1 MSEFD
6 PDAYLA
12 SKGAGDADT
21 SITSAAESQ
30 FDPDEYLSSK
40 GVKPKSDVGYG
51 TRLAG
56 AGAAVFDMIAGF
68 PGFLAGMGAGYG
80 AGNIEAAVGGK
91 TSKESLEQGS
101 AVFENVSEMV
111 TGGPAAGGA
120 LLMGLAMSPFT
131 GESVED
137 IKTSAGEIGRKVGKQ
152 GLAGSVIKS
161 MSNKPE
167 DYDQNVVADVMGKV
181 SEGIDKTALYLE
193 GKNEDLAPAE
203 AVRQFANVL
212 MAAVPALGQKGAGW
226 ARDRILE
233 YRKNNIPKGPE
244 GAEGNILGRK
254 FDDVGELAKE
264 PPTPAEITQLKSD
277 VDAHIKAETIAH
289 DLMQRGASIKE
300 VERAIK
306 RNPMVAEKMDLI
318 RASREDAAAAFD
330 RDFGARQGE
339 VLKAGEGGEPRPAE
353 GPDMTPEMRANPE
366 GRIELKPET
375 RLAPN
380 DPNWNTSNNWTSKP
394 GGSEAGSIDKQLMF
408 GLAGAGLTVTAF
420 NAMDD
425 KDKDWALQLAG
436 LGAITTVAKINPL
449 KQVFKE
455 KVGATSDII
464 ENLPAKTSFTK
475 DQIQQQLNRPEYS
488 QAERD
493 IFKGILKA
501 HEAPVI
507 TAHELADAFN
517 AAVKDFKVTVK
528 NSDNF
533 TTRDNIYGPMMHE
546 GFERIG
552 QFQPADFVSLFRF
565 PEGVRASRNNHFRD
579 ERLFGWARGYRNYV
593 EGGDMIPH
601 IVELQSDLAQ
611 HAKPLTPVRKAAFEQ
626 EYEAAAQVIA
636 IIDASTKAYL
646 KAVKNK
652 EIEPTYPDN
661 ENRIPYKNIVNHLI
675 KNQTELTSR
684 APGVIL
690 DIESRIMRHPQA
702 AAAIK
707 GYLPQTFDFYTASNN
722 KPGLVLDAI
731 AKSKTADHPG
741 TEAGIKYALEEVTA
755 AYDVRL
761 RELQSAVAAGD
772 MGTKFSPILKN
783 WPRRLVQETLAD
795 NARKMLTTPDEIRAR
810 YIQLRK
816 LDEVREAIDNY
827 WDEFQ
832 KSPEGNTT
840 LKSPDLFKMAR
851 SVGIETSPSAGL
863 KPLINDLW
871 KAIDALNS
879 KHIVLNPK
887 NQVVRFGTAE
897 TVAKVEGWPQ
907 SPWLTEKITNIT
919 DRIEDIENSRQ
930 DYIRRASEFRQ
941 RATNPASENGMETR
955 VKALDS
961 ELKGL
966 MEKLDKLQSQ
976 YKEAFGDKVEPDR
989 FRPEHQTIFD
999 RYKKE
1004 IEPYLRDLGGKDY
1017 TDPRGNTW
1025 VEVPITK
1032 DQVPRIWNS
1041 PGMSKRMGQS
1051 GMIDHKLLVGLG
1063 LASAGFIFGAKI
1075 AEQDKLEAALVGGL
1089 SGAALAMAPRYVR
1102 ALKEDWKAT
1111 AKTTAELGAM
1121 TGALAVI
1128 DHDHPME
1135 GVLLGMLYGATKMLP
1150 KAVIPKVGG
1159 ISIDDFINLRNGA
1172 LQVQLRKIA
1181 NVTDTIKGAVPSAA
1195 RRGELALALER
1206 GDLRG
1211 FTPAEV
1217 KAAGVYREFMKSFG
1231 ENAKNEGLINDL
1243 ITNYVTHV
1251 IETKGLPKSQVQ
1263 ETLSALFG
1271 NQPGTPGLGGSQFAK
1286 IRRFETFQELQN
1298 ALEGTGLHVKTIDL
1312 AEIVDIYGR
1321 SMGRAI
1327 ENSRLISNL
1336 KGAALKNGEVPM
1348 MVSGDKAPPGYVPI
1362 SSPQTRGQYVHPDI
1376 VQPLKFVLGGGPPG
1390 EVMAGMLALSLA
1402 QKRIATGLSLFHAS
1416 NLINAYAGA
1425 MGTDVLRFKTSVD
1438 AALKAY
1444 RKGGSG
1450 DAVDLLLRN
1459 GLEMGKPLET
1469 DLNALKKLGELA
1481 DSYVERMV
1489 GTRVPIGEKALG
1501 AIETLQRET
1510 FDKVTWDY
1518 LQPGMKLAVALK
1530 KLETGLLKNPNMPP
1544 AEVARQ
1550 AASFAN
1556 DSFGGLDWYRVATE
1570 SQSALGRKMALGTFS
1585 PAGRR
1590 ALQVLMF
1597 APDWTVS
1604 TFRAMYK
1611 AFPGATDLKLTQQMH
1626 RGYVLRTAVI
1636 YATIMN
1642 GYNYVAS
1649 GHAIWENKDPT
1660 KIEWRDGTT
1669 QQIAKH
1675 AMEGAEWLEN
1685 PWKTAASK
1693 LGYVPKELIAQ
1704 AEGKMYLAPG
1714 GKAPAMES
1722 RTGHVLQGAL
1732 PISVQQ
1738 FGVEGRSLGES
1749 TKRAALGAAG
1759 FPVYRMTHKEKEL
1772 LKASKKRERAKKEAR
1787 ERAN

>member
-1 MSEFD
+1 MSAFD

-12 SKGAGDADT
+12 SKGAAEAP
-21 SITSAAESQ
+21 ITSAAESQ
-30 FDPDEYLSSK
+30 FNPDEYLSSK
-40 GVKPKSDVGYG
+40 GVEPESDIGFG
-51 TRLAG
+51 TRMAG
-56 AGAAVFDMIAGF
+56 AGAAIFDMIAGF

-80 AGNIEAAVGGK
+80 VGNIEAAVSGK
-91 TSKESLEQGS
+91 SSKESLEQGS
-101 AVFENVSEMV
+101 TVFENVSEMV

-120 LLMGLAMSPFT
+120 LLMGVAMSPFT
-131 GESVED
+131 GESIED
-137 IKTSAGEIGRKVGKQ
+137 IKKSAGEIGRKVGKQ
-152 GLAGSVIKS
+152 GLAGSIIKS
-161 MSNKPE
+161 MSDKPE

-233 YRKNNIPKGPE
+233 YRKNNVPKGPE
-244 GAEGNILGRK
+244 GAEGDILGRK
-254 FDDVGELAKE
+254 FDDIGELAKT

-277 VDAHIKAETIAH
+277 VDAHIKAETTAH
-289 DLMQRGASIKE
+289 ELMQRGASIKE

-318 RASREDAAAAFD
+318 RANRADAASAFD

-353 GPDMTPEMRANPE
+353 GPDMEPKARANPE
-366 GRIELKPET
+366 GQVELKPET
-375 RLAPN
+375 RVAPN
-380 DPNWNTSNNWTSKP
+380 DPNWNTSDGWTSKP
-394 GGSEAGSIDKQLMF
+394 GGAEAGSVDKQLLF

-420 NAMDD
+420 NAMSDQ
-425 KDKDWALQLAG
+425 DKDWALQLAG
-436 LGAITTVAKINPL
+436 LGAITTVAKVNPL

-507 TAHELADAFN
+507 TAYELADAFN
-517 AAVKDFKVTVK
+517 AAVKDFKVTSK
-528 NSDNF
+528 NTDQF
-533 TTRDNIYGPMMHE
+533 TTRDNVYGSMMHE

-565 PEGVRASRNNHFRD
+565 PDGVRASRNNHFKD
-579 ERLFGWARGYRNYV
+579 DQLFGWVRGFKNYV

-601 IVELQSDLAQ
+601 IVEIQSDLAQ

-636 IIDASTKAYL
+636 IINAPTKAYQ

-661 ENRIPYKNIVNHLI
+661 ENRIPYHRIVNHI
-675 KNQTELTSR
+675 VKNQATLEAK
-684 APGVIL
+684 APGVIY
-690 DIESRIMRHPQA
+690 DIEARIMRHPQA
-702 AAAIK
+702 SAFIK
-707 GYLPQTFDFYTASNN
+707 GDLPQNFDFYNPANN
-722 KPGLVLDAI
+722 KSGLVLDAI
-731 AKSKTADHPG
+731 AKSKTTDHPG

-755 AYDVRL
+755 AYDLRL
-761 RELQSAVAAGD
+761 RELQAAVAAGD

-795 NARKMLTTPDEIRAR
+795 NARKMMTTPDEIRAR
-810 YIQLRK
+810 DIQLRK
-816 LDEVREAIDNY
+816 LNEAREAIDNY

-832 KSPEGNTT
+832 RSPDGNTR
-840 LKSPDLFKMAR
+840 LKSPDLFEIAKKAG
-851 SVGIETSPSAGL
+851 VEADPSRGL
-863 KPLINDLW
+863 KPLSE
-871 KAIDALNS
+871 AIEAQIRAVQDMIPATD
-879 KHIVLNPK
+879 PK
-887 NQVVRFGTAE
+887 SQVVRFGTAD
-897 TVAKVEGWPQ
+897 TVAKVEGWPARNYKRVEQ
-907 SPWLTEKITNIT
+907 LTSTIETLEIKI
-919 DRIEDIENSRQ
+919 RQGSYPEDIPEMRTALLESQQELARIQ
-930 DYIRRASEFRQ
+930 DEIS
-941 RATNPASENGMETR
+941 NPSGKKFEDN
-955 VKALDS
+955 
-961 ELKGL
+961 
-966 MEKLDKLQSQ
+966 
-976 YKEAFGDKVEPDR
+976 
-989 FRPEHQTIFD
+989 HQTIYD
-999 RYKKE
+999 RYQKE
-1004 IEPYLRDLGGKDY
+1004 ITPYLKELGGKDY
-1017 TDPRGNTW
+1017 TDPQGHTW
-1025 VEVPITK
+1025 IEVPVTK
-1032 DQVPRIWNS
+1032 GQVPRMWNS

-1051 GMIDHKLLVGLG
+1051 GMIDHKLLIGLG
-1063 LASAGFIFGAKI
+1063 LASAGFIFGAKL

-1089 SGAALAMAPRYVR
+1089 SGAALSMAPRYVK
-1102 ALKEDWKAT
+1102 ALKADWKAT
-1111 AKTTAELGAM
+1111 AKTTAGLGAM

-1181 NVTDTIKGAVPSAA
+1181 NVTDTIKSAVPSAA

-1271 NQPGTPGLGGSQFAK
+1271 NQTGTPGLGGSQFAK

-1348 MVSGDKAPPGYVPI
+1348 MVSGDRAPPGYVPI

-1450 DAVDLLLRN
+1450 DAVDLLLKN

-1469 DLNALKKLGELA
+1469 DLNALNKLGELA

-1611 AFPGATDLKLTQQMH
+1611 AFPGASDLKLTQQMH

-1642 GYNYVAS
+1642 GYNMVAS
-1649 GHAIWENKDPT
+1649 GHPIWENKDPT

-1675 AMEGAEWLEN
+1675 AMEGAEWLED
-1685 PWKTAASK
+1685 PWKTASAK
-1693 LGYVPKELIAQ
+1693 LGYIPKELIAQ

-1722 RTGHVLQGAL
+1722 RVGHVLQGAL

-1759 FPVYRMTHKEKEL
+1759 FPIYRLTHKEKEL
-1772 LKASKKRERAKKEAR
+1772 LKAHKKREKAKQDAR
-1787 ERAN
+1787 NRSD